1 MGRAEKEIIA
11 AMRAS
16 GHGIQTWST
25 SKIVGTISRSSDRR
39 GSEVRQISRAIGRA
53 HVIPAAMSLNE
64 FLIGLPDSGRRMQLK
79 HHVEIAQSRRMQ
91 VSIVQLKEVR
101 MGIWALLWNN
111 LRLARHWI
119 WVPNSQAQPNDFF
132 QSVID
137 QFVGQHR
144 LPACLLIHRSANE
157 FRDHLLNE
165 RKDVVALT
173 DGELVILQQGCSN
186 SR

>member
-16 GHGIQTWST
+16 DNGIQTWST
-25 SKIVGTISRSSDRR
+25 SKIVGTIARASDRR
-39 GSEVRQISRAIGRA
+39 GSEVRQISRAIGRVNA
-53 HVIPAAMSLNE
+53 IPAAMGLDE
-64 FLIGLPDSGRRMQLK
+64 FLIGVPDSGRRLQLQ

-119 WVPNSQAQPNDFF
+119 WVPRSQAQT
-132 QSVID
+132 ID
-137 QFVGQHR
+137 SRQPVVEQFVDQHR

-157 FRDHLLNE
+157 FRDRLLQE
-165 RKDVVALT
+165 CKDVVALT
-173 DGELVILQQGCSN
+173 DGELVILQENCSN
-186 SR
+186 S